1 MYNSKRI
8 DRLWETR
15 NVFFKNK
22 FGYITNIIIKYLLD
36 NDIDTLIVGKNNFW
50 KQNINLGKANNQNF
64 AYIPFDN
71 LIFMLEYKCAANG
84 INFKVIEEAYTS
96 KASFL
101 DKDKLPKYDKD
112 KKYTFS
118 GKRIERGLYKSKKGI
133 LINADINGAC
143 NILRKYKKSAFKGI
157 DTKYLLNP
165 LVLNAKAN
173 A

>member
-1 MYNSKRI
+1 M
-8 DRLWETR
+8 
-15 NVFFKNK
+15 
-22 FGYITNIIIKYLLD
+22 LD

-50 KQNINLGKANNQNF
+50 KQNINLGKTNNQNF
-64 AYIPFDN
+64 AYIPFDS
-71 LIFMLEYKCAANG
+71 LIFMLEYKCKANG

-101 DKDKLPKYDKD
+101 DKDKLPKYNKD

-143 NILRKYKKSAFKGI
+143 NILKKYKKSAFKGI